1 MRQCG
6 TVQGPSVQILL
17 GNKKKNAS
25 ARKTPT
31 GIARVDNGWIAVK
44 RHWQTR
50 RKGLARLK
58 CLQAQKTRSVMPRVP
73 QSNTHAHHDS
83 VAEEAKHVAY
93 TQNLAT
99 ARSDR
104 GGWQQ
109 LLSTALLHAYAPA
122 SAFVRTLEPANAPP
136 FSPNR
141 KCIE

>member
-1 MRQCG
+1 MDCG
-6 TVQGPSVQILL
+6 QRTLANREERIGTTEVL
-17 GNKKKNAS
+17 AS
-25 ARKTPT
+25 P
-31 GIARVDNGWIAVK
+31 
-44 RHWQTR
+44 
-50 RKGLARLK
+50 
-58 CLQAQKTRSVMPRVP
+58 KTRSVMPRVP

-99 ARSDR
+99 AQSDR

-109 LLSTALLHAYAPA
+109 RLSTALLHAYAPA

-136 FSPNR
+136 FSPHR

>member
-44 RHWQTR
+44 THWQTR

-83 VAEEAKHVAY
+83 VAQEAKRVAY

-99 ARSDR
+99 AQSDR

-109 LLSTALLHAYAPA
+109 RLSTALLHAYAPA

-136 FSPNR
+136 FSPHR